1 MMDAA
6 AALPLPLLRAVTDSE
21 TDPWTAPF
29 AAAAALDPDG
39 LAALYDLA
47 ARALYGFALWRTG
60 RADVAEDVVQEVFCR
75 LAAGAARGRAVR
87 HPRAWL
93 LTAVRRAAI
102 DRLRRSARESALL
115 DPAPFLAAED
125 PEREAE
131 ARALCRAVAGLSPR
145 LREAVY
151 LRFFADLA
159 FAEMG
164 RVLGVP
170 TFTAAS
176 RCRLGIARLRL
187 RLRADR

>member
-1 MMDAA
+1 MDATR
-6 AALPLPLLRAVTDSE
+6 ALPLPLLRAATGPDA
-21 TDPWTAPF
+21 DPWATPF
-29 AAAAALDPDG
+29 AAAATLDPDG

-60 RADVAEDVVQEVFCR
+60 RADVAEDAVQEVFCR
-75 LAAGAARGRAVR
+75 LAAGAARGRTVR

-93 LTAVRRAAI
+93 LAAVRRAAI
-102 DRLRRSARESALL
+102 DHLRKTARETALP
-115 DPAPFLAAED
+115 DPAPFLSPES

-131 ARALCRAVAGLSPR
+131 ARALSRAVAALTPR

-151 LRFFADLA
+151 LRHFAGLT

-176 RCRLGIARLRL
+176 RCRLGVERLRL
-187 RLRADR
+187 DLGADR